1 MSPDASIAFLM
12 IKPCA
17 VADGHIGDIVAALE
31 CAGFSV
37 AGIASRKLTAAEA
50 SLLYDVHEGK
60 PFFGPLVDFITS
72 GMTVGLLLS
81 GPGIPAL
88 RKLIGATDPS
98 KAEPGTIRALY
109 GRSLRENAVHASD
122 SNERIEH
129 EARCYFEDCPRTL
142 TADVLQDVGGAD
154 REDR

>member
-1 MSPDASIAFLM
+1 VNPDASIAFLM

-17 VADGHIGDIVAALE
+17 VSDGHIGDIVAAVE
-31 CAGFSV
+31 RAGFSV
-37 AGIASRKLTAAEA
+37 VGIASRRLTADEA
-50 SLLYDVHEGK
+50 GLLYDVHEDK

-88 RKLIGATDPS
+88 RKLIGATDPAL
-98 KAEPGTIRALY
+98 AEPGTVRALY

-122 SNERIEH
+122 SSERIAY
-129 EARCYFEDCPRTL
+129 EARFYFEDCPRTL
-142 TADVLQDVGGAD
+142 TADVLRDAGGAD
-154 REDR
+154 RED